1 MTVSEDVSLFDLPV
15 AEVDRSHLP
24 SVATPAAAGVGN
36 VRPVG
41 VSVPSLESVSSS
53 TMASEPRE
61 T

>member
-1 MTVSEDVSLFDLPV
+1 MIVSDDVSLLDLPV
-15 AEVDRSHLP
+15 EDVDRSQLP

-41 VSVPSLESVSSS
+41 VSAPSLESVSSS
-53 TMASEPRE
+53 TIASEPRE

>member
-15 AEVDRSHLP
+15 ADVDSSHVP
-24 SVATPAAAGVGN
+24 SVATPAAAGVEK

-41 VSVPSLESVSSS
+41 FSEPSLESVSSS
-53 TMASEPRE
+53 MIASDPRE